1 MDRSNTATIR
11 ILLVLCCTVYMQ
23 WGAAVSAVTP
33 PAAEKY
39 SDHRLIKMARLSQPR
54 WRIEFWMLGRLVGGG
69 GGMVG
74 AACAE
79 Y

>member
-1 MDRSNTATIR
+1 
-11 ILLVLCCTVYMQ
+11 MQ
-23 WGAAVSAVTP
+23 CGAAVTP

>member
-1 MDRSNTATIR
+1 
-11 ILLVLCCTVYMQ
+11 MQ
-23 WGAAVSAVTP
+23 SGAAVTP

-69 GGMVG
+69 GGGMVG